1 MMCSGLQ
8 AGDEKAVLSTKK
20 CKRKLTRHN
29 NYQCLGHFYFIL
41 FQSRVKASFQ
51 WTRQVHM
58 KTQRQTR
65 WISTDIHRRCCFHR
79 LRSYSVGVSCGSCQR
94 VDFSVLISASAIF
107 LSHLW
112 SGWRFCN
119 YRTVLTICNYAH
131 KKLSGKGFDFAREK
145 GNNYRVCYKYNKR
158 CKIAPNNQEYVQGW
172 CIGIGKW

>member
-94 VDFSVLISASAIF
+94 VDFSVLISACWF
-107 LSHLW
+107 QRQLF
-112 SGWRFCN
+112 FCPICEAVDVSVTIALCSQFATMHTKN
-119 YRTVLTICNYAH
+119 YLGKVLI
-131 KKLSGKGFDFAREK
+131 L
-145 GNNYRVCYKYNKR
+145 
-158 CKIAPNNQEYVQGW
+158 QERKVIIIVYVTS
-172 CIGIGKW
+172 IIRDVK